1 MSDLIRR
8 RRAVTTTPISEPPT
22 QQTSAAT
29 APASAAT
36 APALMDRLAFG
47 PAGSQAPA
55 SSASSVA
62 QPVSARR
69 RHRPASATDTTS
81 TDASGSQPD
90 VILEKFGSSRKI
102 EEGVKLVEGSGVV
115 QLLND
120 QIEVKGSFDVLNMR
134 GTRNRN
140 DTLDST
146 TNMERTGKQIKGS
159 VLVQNQID
167 VIVTEPAS
175 PTFGL
180 DAMNMQGTRDEN
192 EPLVSIREAANK
204 QIKGM
209 RMSP

>member
-1 MSDLIRR
+1 MDNIEAVIKRMKVTDLIQNDQI
-8 RRAVTTTPISEPPT
+8 ASVSCALPKPP
-22 QQTSAAT
+22 
-29 APASAAT
+29 
-36 APALMDRLAFG
+36 
-47 PAGSQAPA
+47 
-55 SSASSVA
+55 
-62 QPVSARR
+62 
-69 RHRPASATDTTS
+69 SATVALDVLNVHGT
-81 TDASGSQPD
+81 QD

-120 QIEVKGSFDVLNMR
+120 QIEVKGSFDVLSMR
-134 GTRNRN
+134 GTRNGN

-146 TNMERTGKQIKGS
+146 MNIEATGKQIKGS